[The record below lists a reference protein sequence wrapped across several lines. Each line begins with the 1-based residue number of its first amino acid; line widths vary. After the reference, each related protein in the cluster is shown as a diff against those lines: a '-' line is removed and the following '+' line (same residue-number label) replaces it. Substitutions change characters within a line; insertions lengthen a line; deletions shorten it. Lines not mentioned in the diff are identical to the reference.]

1 MSLTQRQRAD
11 AAFFDQYWVDYLAQ
25 ENFDWI
31 IPSDKE
37 MFLRDLG
44 HSLRYVLKRMGSIK
58 GLRILEL
65 GCGTGDYTVVL
76 ARRGASVWATD
87 IAPSALEITR
97 QRAKLNNVNH
107 SIHTARMSAETLAF
121 PDGTFDW
128 VVGFGLLHHAE
139 PPALASEVRRVL
151 RAGGRALFR
160 EPLGLNP
167 LLEFARRYIPYRHK
181 SRAPGDRFLREE
193 DLEAVEAYFPDCRLR
208 AFYLFSMITR
218 AVGNENSFPFLWKL
232 DEFLLRHLS
241 FLWRWC
247 RYIVLE
253 CKTDD

>member
-1 MSLTQRQRAD
+1 MTSLTERQLAD
-11 AAFFDQYWVDYLAQ
+11 AAFFNRHWANLVQ
-25 ENFDWI
+25 EDFDWI
-31 IPSDKE
+31 VPPDKE

-44 HSLRYVLKRMGSIK
+44 RSLCYVLERMGDID

-76 ARRGASVWATD
+76 ARRGATVWAAD
-87 IAPSALEITR
+87 LAPSALEIT
-97 QRAKLNNVNH
+97 QRRALMNNVDNH
-107 SIHTARMSAETLAF
+107 VHPIQMSAETLPF

-139 PPALASEVRRVL
+139 PPALAAEARRVL

-167 LLEFARRYIPYRHK
+167 FLEFARRHIPYRRK
-181 SRAPGDRFLREE
+181 VRAPGDRFLREE
-193 DLEAVEAYFPDCRLR
+193 DLEAVAACFPDCRIR
-208 AFYLFSMITR
+208 SFYLFSMITR
-218 AVGNENSFPFLWKL
+218 AVGREDSFPLLWAL
-232 DEFLLRHLS
+232 DEFLLRRFS

-247 RYIVLE
+247 RYAVLE
-253 CKTDD
+253 YQA